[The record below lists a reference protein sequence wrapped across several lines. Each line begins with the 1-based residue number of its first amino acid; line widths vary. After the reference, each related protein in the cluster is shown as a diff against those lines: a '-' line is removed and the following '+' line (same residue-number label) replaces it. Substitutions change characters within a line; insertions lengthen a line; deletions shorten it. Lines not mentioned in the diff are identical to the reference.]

1 MGWVN
6 KDSSIV
12 RKYSNGGKTPEKEG
26 SEKTS
31 KLSDMAK
38 KGAMGVAAIGA
49 PATIATAATVAPIIK
64 YWKEHGKDAA
74 RKKYGKS
81 SLWKAAMKLKVAET
95 KPTKKYKEGEKLHT
109 KGPKTQAKG
118 KKTESDKSALEIA
131 KEYGMEV
138 LKSGPSLP
146 AIATRAFMKFYRDN
160 PEKFKK
166 SELSKGPKPPLMKK
180 PRSK

>member
-38 KGAMGVAAIGA
+38 KGAIGA
-49 PATIATAATVAPIIK
+49 ATIVAPVTVGTSAILRYLKNHVYDKAI
-64 YWKEHGKDAA
+64 
-74 RKKYGKS
+74 KKYS
-81 SLWKAAMKLKVAET
+81 SKAVSKVM
-95 KPTKKYKEGEKLHT
+95 P
-109 KGPKTQAKG
+109 
-118 KKTESDKSALEIA
+118 
-131 KEYGMEV
+131 M
-138 LKSGPSLP
+138 
-146 AIATRAFMKFYRDN
+146 
-160 PEKFKK
+160 
-166 SELSKGPKPPLMKK
+166 MKK